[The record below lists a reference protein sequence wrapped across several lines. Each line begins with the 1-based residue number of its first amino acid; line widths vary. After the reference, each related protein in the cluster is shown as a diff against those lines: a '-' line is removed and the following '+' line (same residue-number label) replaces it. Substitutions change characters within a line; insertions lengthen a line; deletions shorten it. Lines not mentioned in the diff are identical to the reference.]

1 MHEMQCI
8 ENLDFSLFIYLFL
21 SNYLGNKLSI
31 GACLT
36 LFTSDIKTPILSFE
50 KKKNERFF

>member
-50 KKKNERFF
+50 KKNERFF